1 VSGTLVLRSQ
11 QRACAVDLRSLR
23 RIVRALLTDLLQEEH
38 FNLGICLVS
47 APEMARLNE
56 TYLQHRGPTDVITFD
71 YTQRAGQAS
80 GLYFEP
86 ASTVATLDRLDGCSP
101 LLHGEI
107 FVCLDEAI
115 AQARRFRTSWQS
127 ELVRYIVHGL
137 LHLQGQQDL
146 HAAARRRMKREEN
159 RLLRQLGRRFN
170 FRELARQER
179 GSVERTLSRS
189 TLPRSTLQQPLFLEQ
204 TGVAS

>member
-1 VSGTLVLRSQ
+1 MSGTLVLRSR

-47 APEMARLNE
+47 APEMTHLNE
-56 TYLQHRGPTDVITFD
+56 TFLQHRGPTDVITFD
-71 YTQRAGQAS
+71 YTQRAWQAS

-86 ASTVATLDRLDGCSP
+86 ASTAATLDRLDGCSL

-146 HAAARRRMKREEN
+146 HAATRRRMKRQEN
-159 RLLRQLGRRFN
+159 RLLRQLGRRFDL
-170 FRELARQER
+170 RELARQER
-179 GSVERTLSRS
+179 GSVER

>member
-1 VSGTLVLRSQ
+1 
-11 QRACAVDLRSLR
+11 
-23 RIVRALLTDLLQEEH
+23 
-38 FNLGICLVS
+38 
-47 APEMARLNE
+47 M
-56 TYLQHRGPTDVITFD
+56 
-71 YTQRAGQAS
+71 
-80 GLYFEP
+80 YFEP

-107 FVCLDEAI
+107 FVCLDQAI

-127 ELVRYIVHGL
+127 ELVRYIVHGV

-159 RLLRQLGRRFN
+159 RLLRQLGRRFDL
-170 FRELARQER
+170 RALARQER
-179 GSVERTLSRS
+179 GSVERGSVERGS
-189 TLPRSTLQQPLFLEQ
+189 VERTLPRSTLQQPLFLEQ

>member
-1 VSGTLVLRSQ
+1 MNGTLVLRSR
-11 QRACAVDLRSLR
+11 QRARAVDLRSLR
-23 RIVRALLTDLLQEEH
+23 RIVRALLRDLLQEEH

-47 APEMARLNE
+47 APEMTRLNE

-71 YTQRAGQAS
+71 YTQRAWLAS

-159 RLLRQLGRRFN
+159 RLLRQLGRRFDL
-170 FRELARQER
+170 RALARQER
-179 GSVERTLSRS
+179 GAWERGAYAPTLHAATAAFS
-189 TLPRSTLQQPLFLEQ
+189 
-204 TGVAS
+204 